1 MILMNINAS
10 YVTQQ
15 SLWSVHIGKP
25 LTNRRIAQLQKE
37 GFYSDGVVRAEAQTK
52 KRKAVSNRKIDA
64 LFAGL

>member
-1 MILMNINAS
+1 MISIKLTAN
-10 YVTQQ
+10 YVTQS

-25 LTNRRIAQLQKE
+25 LTDRRIAQLQKE

-52 KRKAVSNRKIDA
+52 KRKAAKAVNLER